1 MRRHRR
7 ADCLPAGKGQSPLH
21 PGGRAVGEGRGGAT
35 TDEQVRGR
43 GAALGD
49 PAHCARPSPAAWRS
63 PGQALAAGGGAAAV
77 ATG

>member
-1 MRRHRR
+1 M
-7 ADCLPAGKGQSPLH
+7 
-21 PGGRAVGEGRGGAT
+21 GERSGDDDNDND
-35 TDEQVRGR
+35 DEQVRGR

-49 PAHCARPSPAAWRS
+49 PAHCERPSPAAWRS